1 MTSSPPGSGPTP
13 RPPEEAGPGAGAEEP
28 RKGGPPDPAA
38 PGEPR
43 GRPLDP
49 EGSRG
54 PLGSG
59 TLHPEVRR
67 RVSLAVRAGEAV
79 ADPADAPAAV
89 ELARLAQRRIQDRA
103 LPNALRISGGM
114 VLVWLILVAVPVTIS
129 TGLHL
134 AAIAAGLGIGLL
146 LFSVI
151 VLLGR
156 RQLRLARQ
164 AEQRNL
170 RLLEQGRP

>member
-1 MTSSPPGSGPTP
+1 MTNGPPEQGPTP
-13 RPPEEAGPGAGAEEP
+13 PRPERPDAPDP
-28 RKGGPPDPAA
+28 RNGGP
-38 PGEPR
+38 
-43 GRPLDP
+43 LD
-49 EGSRG
+49 
-54 PLGSG
+54 
-59 TLHPEVRR
+59 PEVRR
-67 RVSLAVRAGEAV
+67 RISLAVRAGEAV
-79 ADPADAPAAV
+79 TDPADAPAAV
-89 ELARLAQRRIQDRA
+89 ELARRAQRRLEDRA

-114 VLVWLILVAVPVTIS
+114 VLVWLVLVVVPVTIS

-156 RQLRLARQ
+156 RQLRLARR

-170 RLLEQGRP
+170 RLLEEDRP